1 MTETRTPATHVAP
14 PQGESLPARILG
26 VIFSPRA
33 TYAAVAARPR
43 WFGVLAFVALLA
55 AGGTFALL
63 STEVGRQA
71 WIDAAVRQQE
81 AFGRTLT
88 DQQYARLQQ
97 MAQFAPY
104 FGATSL
110 VALPIVAGIVSA
122 LFLGVFNAI
131 AGGDASFNQVFAIV
145 SHSAVILPVTQLIAL
160 PIAYARETLSGVT
173 NVMIFFPF
181 IDENSFAARFLGTI
195 DLVYVWWIVSVSIGL
210 GVLYKRR
217 TGPIA
222 TTLFFV
228 YAAIAL
234 VIAAIRTAVA
244 GA

>member
-1 MTETRTPATHVAP
+1 VTETTTPTPVAAS
-14 PQGESLPARILG
+14 QDRSLPARIVG

-33 TYAAVAARPR
+33 TYAAVAARPQ
-43 WFGVLAFVALLA
+43 WFGVLALVALVA
-55 AGGTFALL
+55 AGGAFALL
-63 STEVGRQA
+63 STEVGQQA

-88 DQQYARLQQ
+88 DQQYDRLQQ
-97 MAQFAPY
+97 MAKFAPY
-104 FGATSL
+104 FGAVSL
-110 VALPIVAGIVSA
+110 VALPIVAAVVSA
-122 LFLGVFNAI
+122 LLLGVFNAI
-131 AGGDASFNQVFAIV
+131 AGGDASFKQVLAIV
-145 SHSAVILPVTQLIAL
+145 SHSAVILPVTQIIAA

-173 NVMIFFPF
+173 NVMVFFPF
-181 IDENSFAARFLGTI
+181 IDENSFAARFLGSI
-195 DLVYVWWIVSVSIGL
+195 DLVYIWWIVSVSIGL

-234 VIAAIRTAVA
+234 VIAAIRTAAA